1 MIPTLL
7 KKMQSKQNAPKICF
21 INSSN
26 TDSKIKEKNTRQFNV
41 KVRSF
46 KKTWNTDSR
55 PIRKWT
61 DGSNIAKLESNISN
75 RPLNSLK
82 IR

>member
-26 TDSKIKEKNTRQFNV
+26 TDSKIKEKNTKQFNV

-46 KKTWNTDSR
+46 KKTWNIDSR
-55 PIRKWT
+55 PIPKWR
-61 DGSNIAKLESNISN
+61 DGSNIAKSESNINN
-75 RPLNSLK
+75 RPLTSLK
-82 IR
+82 LR